1 MKDDRSNCEASL
13 LKRISQRIKKPLIA
27 LSYALVIFLF
37 MLGLIW
43 TGGENLMYNSVI
55 MPIAGALGYLVF
67 KWKAIYKLPMILL
80 LLTAAACAFK
90 LIEAAF
96 SGIILMALIYSVLV
110 AVGVAIAFLFHFAL
124 KREVDK

>member
-124 KREVDK
+124 KREVNK

>member
-1 MKDDRSNCEASL
+1 
-13 LKRISQRIKKPLIA
+13 
-27 LSYALVIFLF
+27 
-37 MLGLIW
+37 
-43 TGGENLMYNSVI
+43 MYNSVI